1 MALGQIIVRQLELE
15 DRGTVLERWLAHHLA
30 EAIAE
35 AGQAVGPARA
45 APEARAVD
53 LILKVWAH
61 RRALPE
67 PVDPLGGYRKAIEVL
82 GRLAPEANPW
92 ARYRQPDSY
101 DNLLHEMFEL
111 LSGVVLDG
119 LLLTHVSRARPITA
133 EESEGLEEE
142 EAYLQSVF
150 EHWMPFF
157 PRPQSGSGI
166 EFEPSEAGT
175 AEGSRRDEESKQ
187 SGGSRDRENMSD
199 EQTPPDE
206 ARLHAAIVA
215 DLERMQADLATL
227 LTRWRESRPCEG
239 EDEQSIEPAGG
250 CEDATTAGSPGA
262 VGKGEFNREEREA
275 DPGNEESTRANH
287 HHSFWSS
294 LSLDELAD
302 VQRVAPVEDPEAITA
317 LWPSDEN
324 PDELLEHVL
333 AERAARRQV
342 AGSGPDR

>member
-1 MALGQIIVRQLELE
+1 M
-15 DRGTVLERWLAHHLA
+15 LERWLAHHLA

-45 APEARAVD
+45 ASEARAVD

-67 PVDPLGGYRKAIEVL
+67 PADPLGGYRKAIEVL
-82 GRLAPEANPW
+82 CRLAPEADPW

-101 DNLLHEMFEL
+101 GNLLHEMFEL

-133 EESEGLEEE
+133 EESKGLEDE

-150 EHWMPFF
+150 EQWLPFF
-157 PRPQSGSGI
+157 PGPQPGPRVEI
-166 EFEPSEAGT
+166 EPADTGT
-175 AEGSRRDEESKQ
+175 AGGARREEEPKR
-187 SGGSRDRENMSD
+187 SGDSRDRENMSD
-199 EQTPPDE
+199 EQTPADE
-206 ARLHAAIVA
+206 GQLHAAIVA
-215 DLERMQADLATL
+215 DLERMQVDLATL
-227 LTRWRESRPCEG
+227 LTRWRESRPCQG
-239 EDEQSIEPAGG
+239 GDEQSIEPAGG
-250 CEDATTAGSPGA
+250 CEEATTAGSLGP

-275 DPGNEESTRANH
+275 DPGNEQSTRVNQ

-302 VQRVAPVEDPEAITA
+302 VQGVAAVEDPEAIAA

-324 PDELLEHVL
+324 PGELLEHVL
-333 AERAARRQV
+333 AERAARRQA
-342 AGSGPDR
+342 AGSSPDR